1 MPFAIHDIPLI
12 WAARCQVEER
22 ILMAADT
29 SKDKRTT
36 ISDLVIGLFV
46 QGKCFRDAVADLA
59 QAGFRRNEI
68 RAAFPIEGQR
78 YLTPRSA
85 TRNTNVKHSFIWRL
99 RQSFEHDLHRRGRDQ
114 LSGTPEDSSFSEV
127 KLLYSEVPLR
137 DTLRAL
143 GVAEDRIVLLN
154 NEMGADGALLL
165 VDAGS
170 RRMDVESI
178 LQRNAGII
186 RTDTATEHPPSAA

>member
-1 MPFAIHDIPLI
+1 MDSGVQVGRVFAMKTNSSSD
-12 WAARCQVEER
+12 E
-22 ILMAADT
+22 
-29 SKDKRTT
+29 KTT
-36 ISDLVIGLFV
+36 IADLVIGLFV

-59 QAGFRRNEI
+59 QAGFSRSEI

-85 TRNTNVKHSFIWRL
+85 TKPTNVKHSLIWRL

-114 LSGTPEDSSFSEV
+114 LSGTPEDESFSEV

-165 VDAGS
+165 VDAGRS
-170 RRMDVESI
+170 RTNVESI

-186 RTDTATEHPPSAA
+186 RTDTATEHPHSAA